1 MKNTFISLPYTPE
14 QAEQLLHLLDELRD
28 LLWQCYGV
36 EITEAHQQTSSEEQE
51 KVSPPFDDPIDF

>member
-1 MKNTFISLPYTPE
+1 MKSTYISLPYNPE

-36 EITEAHQQTSSEEQE
+36 EITEAHQQTSKEEADNA
-51 KVSPPFDDPIDF
+51 SPPFDDPIDF

>member
-1 MKNTFISLPYTPE
+1 MKDTFISLPYTPE

-36 EITEAHQQTSSEEQE
+36 EITEAHQQTSCEEQE
-51 KVSPPFDDPIDF
+51 NVSPPFDDPIDF

>member
-1 MKNTFISLPYTPE
+1 MKNTFTSLPYTPE

-36 EITEAHQQTSSEEQE
+36 EITEAHQQTSKEEAANA
-51 KVSPPFDDPIDF
+51 SPPFDDPIDF

>member
-1 MKNTFISLPYTPE
+1 MKDTFISLPYTPE

-36 EITEAHQQTSSEEQE
+36 EITEAHQQTSEQE
-51 KVSPPFDDPIDF
+51 TDNASPPFDDLIDF